1 MPVAT
6 ETIAKALRIV
16 AAEGIQTED
25 GVIEACL
32 RQAADR
38 LERLEGALDNYRL
51 RDEVRACL
59 NHRPIWI
66 DGSYS
71 RRRNS
76 LLALE
81 KCINREVQEWEGKQ

>member
-38 LERLEGALDNYRL
+38 LERLEGTNAKLVEALEEYVALMTYQEPMLTQEWKAWRL
-51 RDEVRACL
+51 KHFDRTIAA
-59 NHRPIWI
+59 
-66 DGSYS
+66 
-71 RRRNS
+71 
-76 LLALE
+76 LALARGE
-81 KCINREVQEWEGKQ
+81 A